1 MNHLL
6 LKENK
11 KFGDDASE
19 EAGAGG
25 RGDFFAIDHR
35 AWQRACDLGLNAA
48 ITYLLLARGTLK
60 DNRTTRWSVN
70 ATEGRTGISR
80 PKAKVALETLIASGL
95 VENLNSSPTRPKRRL
110 VPGHLLPRSCE
121 GQLQLDEQTV
131 QLLGQMPLAASKL
144 SHIQKERLDAAIL
157 SGMVRY
163 DGFRYFQVDPTD
175 EKPDWIWLPNSL
187 IDGASDEVAP
197 VEKLRMAQDLPS
209 LRLLIDLYHVHSLS
223 FAGGIPPM
231 LLATV
236 YHVNEVAHQRS
247 YRIWDVSD
255 AERDFV
261 SIHAPFFQQFWH
273 SANGETERANVEFW
287 RCFNFLMS
295 LGYVHIVQHL
305 LEADGWEA
313 ELIHPFDMGF
323 NCPRTSA
330 EKRLYETARTAAMA
344 LLPECM
350 QPAYCERDIVPV
362 RDHISN
368 VSSKG
373 IVRLLYRPRTIV
385 TAQWMALSEK
395 WDRYAQHFEDLLCEL
410 PPVKPLF

>member
-11 KFGDDASE
+11 KSGDDASG
-19 EAGAGG
+19 EAKAGG

-35 AWQRACDLGLNAA
+35 AWQRACDLGLNTAV
-48 ITYLLLARGTLK
+48 TYLLLARGTLK

-144 SHIQKERLDAAIL
+144 SQVQKEQLDAAIL
-157 SGMVRY
+157 AGTVRY
-163 DGFRYFQVDPTD
+163 NGFRYFQVDPTD

-209 LRLLIDLYHVHSLS
+209 LRLLIDLYHIHSLS
-223 FAGGIPPM
+223 FSGGVPPM
-231 LLATV
+231 LLWTA
-236 YHVNEVAHQRS
+236 YDANEVAHQRS

-255 AERDFV
+255 EAETFF
-261 SIHAPFFQQFWH
+261 SMHSPFFQQFWR
-273 SANGETERANVEFW
+273 SANGKTKQATDEFW
-287 RCFNFLMS
+287 RCFNLLTS
-295 LGYVHIVQHL
+295 LGYIHIVQHL
-305 LEADGWEA
+305 LEGDSWEA
-313 ELIHPFDMGF
+313 EIIHPFDTGF
-323 NCPRTSA
+323 YSPPTSA
-330 EKRLYETARTAAMA
+330 EKRLYEAARNAAMA

-362 RDHISN
+362 RDYISN
-368 VSSKG
+368 ISSKG
-373 IVRLLYRPRTIV
+373 IVRLHYRPRTIV